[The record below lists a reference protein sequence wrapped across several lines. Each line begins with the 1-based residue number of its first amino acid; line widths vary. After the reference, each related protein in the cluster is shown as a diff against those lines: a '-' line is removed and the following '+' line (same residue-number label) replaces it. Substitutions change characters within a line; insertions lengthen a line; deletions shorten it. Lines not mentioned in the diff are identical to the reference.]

1 MQYEAIRDERRMAA
15 NTATRIGDA
24 FLSLLSFGQSFL
36 DVFLR
41 KDVDDTAKGRIT
53 FNNGAV
59 NKGIVV
65 FSEDG
70 TFADGLTGHGARICP
85 DGSAEL
91 DSLTLRRFLEVPE
104 LRFNRVSVQ
113 VGNQWRAPGGG
124 IIRSVSPA
132 ADATGTALLHLEAGE
147 IGTVA
152 VGDLCMGIY
161 HSETASDNAEANSDD
176 NHGNFRFA
184 GFYTA
189 YWEITAV
196 EDYTDGETGQTFHN
210 GKVSYRLRPVSA
222 NYPRQMHP
230 TAAMHFVCYGNRT
243 DTARQSSRYSTLTY
257 ERFLTG
263 VSDWEFSPNQIQL
276 QVGDLNA
283 FSPNPGMD
291 FSGYSVYANNIYLDG
306 YLKQLA
312 EMGDPNPYTYSV
324 DNLAD
329 TLALD
334 AKGQPKQPVVSTL
347 ADGSKSWLLHTSIQ
361 VRRGQTLLTCQE
373 DATATP
379 TTGQYRLLCL
389 PVGCTA
395 HFDHSTLYIDSV
407 DYASRPTAYVEVTI
421 DCEGRAALTYVFT
434 IKVIADGDRGEQG
447 RDGTAY
453 GTRRRYALS
462 ARTTTAS
469 PHTPPDDVATW
480 QDVPLTTTDARPYLW
495 IELTD
500 WQQQAG
506 GLQTFSPLSSYVRL
520 TGDRGQ
526 RGEDGLDGKDGKSWT
541 LRGTAF
547 GHVTNMASL
556 PSPAPDG
563 VFLVDTGAEGT
574 PVAVRRM
581 GGAWASITTNQGDA
595 YILAGDVWMATET
608 AWANLGRIQ
617 GEKGDRGQ
625 AGANGRTSRIYQR
638 LDDGQQLYDGTTITA
653 DGFCYIDFYAVPSD
667 AAKSGWDVY
676 RCVQSYIYQAA
687 EHALP
692 PADTDHWRSVGVNA
706 DSAFFSF
713 LIARDA
719 RIDFLQGNAIAIRKK
734 HATAPYAG
742 MGGDF
747 PFWAGVAQPYP
758 DGSGFNGSTYTFAV
772 DEAGNLFASSAY
784 LTGTIHATSGSIGG
798 FAIQDRRTDQCRRC
812 AQRRHHH
819 ADLHHGPVL
828 TLRGGP
834 RPVRHPVQHRG
845 RHLGFQ
851 RKGDLLARRP
861 PAHGP
866 SQRQLPGHGARHRP
880 GHHPWP
886 SARARPHRWLGP
898 AGRYQRRLQRA
909 PAAPAG
915 LSDLWRGPAGLCALG
930 RRPRQYSGSHRRPA
944 QEPAARRLL
953 PLPALW
959 VLQSH
964 HRPWCACPHHRRHDL
979 QKQDLHLRQAH
990 GLSRLRRAW
999 RLALRMGRQDAPVVH
1014 DLEEKEKNEYL
1025 ARLLP
1030 HRLRLGRRQVP
1041 HRGGHGQ
1048 RQPPDEG
1055 DGRGG
1060 PCLPQRDGGP
1070 ILGHGPTGAPL
1081 PWLHGFRRDLA
1092 ILSRHGP
1099 PAGGVV
1105 RPLSRTLR
1113 RG

>member
-1 MQYEAIRDERRMAA
+1 MINIKLFRRKKQADA
-15 NTATRIGDA
+15 SSSRTTIHVQGQETSGVPASFVSQVRAWINEVADRINALWDNA
-24 FLSLLSFGQSFL
+24 RSLFLSK
-36 DVFLR
+36 VN
-41 KDVDDTAKGRIT
+41 DDTAEGHITLRKGFT
-53 FNNGAV
+53 ASADSTVNGNLQADRLDV
-59 NKGIVV
+59 QTVAIVRGETT

-104 LRFNRVSVQ
+104 LRFNRVSVH

-124 IIRSVSPA
+124 IIRSASHQE
-132 ADATGTALLHLEAGE
+132 DATGTALLHLEAGE

-152 VGDLCMGIY
+152 VGDLCMGIF
-161 HSETASDNAEANSDD
+161 HSETAADNATASADD

-196 EDYTDGETGQTFHN
+196 ADYTDDETGQTFHN

-222 NYPRQMHP
+222 NYPRPMHP

-243 DTARQSSRYSTLTY
+243 NTDRQSSRYSTLTY

-263 VSDWEFSPNQIQL
+263 VSDWEFSSKQIRM
-276 QVGDLNA
+276 QVGDLSA
-283 FSPNPGMD
+283 FSPVPGMD
-291 FSGYSVYANNIYLDG
+291 FSGYSVYANSIYLDG
-306 YLKQLA
+306 HLKQLA
-312 EMGDPNPYTYSV
+312 DLGDPNPYTYSV

-334 AKGQPKQPVVSTL
+334 AKGRPKQPVVSTL

-361 VRRGQTLLTCQE
+361 VRRGQTLLTCLE

-379 TTGQYRLLCL
+379 ATGQYRLLCL

-407 DYASRPTAYVEVTI
+407 DYSSRPTAYVEVTI

-462 ARTTTAS
+462 ARTTTVS

-480 QDVPLTTTDARPYLW
+480 QDVPLATTDDRPYLW

-541 LRGTAF
+541 LRGTAI
-547 GHVTNMASL
+547 GHVANMASL

-563 VFLVDTGAEGT
+563 VFLVDTGAEGL
-574 PVAVRRM
+574 PVAVRQM
-581 GGAWASITTNQGDA
+581 GGAWASITTVQGDA

-638 LDDGQQLYDGTTITA
+638 LDDGQQLYDGSTITA
-653 DGFCYIDFYAVPSD
+653 DGFCYLDFYAVPSD
-667 AAKSGWDVY
+667 TAKSGWDVY
-676 RCVQSYIYQAA
+676 RCVKSYVYQAA
-687 EHALP
+687 VHALP
-692 PADTDHWRSVGVNA
+692 SSDRDHWQLVGVNA

-719 RIDFLQGNAIAIRKK
+719 RIDFLQSNSIAIRKK

-747 PFWAGVAQPYP
+747 PFWAGAAQPYP

-798 FAIQDRRTDQCRRC
+798 FAIQDGGLTNADDARNGVTITPKSIT
-812 AQRRHHH
+812 AQSSRSEGGRVVFDTQSNIVGAIGASSGKEIFWPVALQLTGRPNDSYPGTALDIIQGITRGHRPE
-819 ADLHHGPVL
+819 PVL
-828 TLRGGP
+828 VEGS
-834 RPVRHPVQHRG
+834 VRLV
-845 RHLGFQ
+845 
-851 RKGDLLARRP
+851 DT
-861 PAHGP
+861 
-866 SQRQLPGHGARHRP
+866 
-880 GHHPWP
+880 
-886 SARARPHRWLGP
+886 
-898 AGRYQRRLQRA
+898 
-909 PAAPAG
+909 
-915 LSDLWRGPAGLCALG
+915 SDAYNVPK
-930 RRPRQYSGSHRRPA
+930 
-944 QEPAARRLL
+944 
-953 PLPALW
+953 PLP
-959 VLQSH
+959 QGS
-964 HRPWCACPHHRRHDL
+964 PIYSD
-979 QKQDLHLRQAH
+979 
-990 GLSRLRRAW
+990 
-999 RLALRMGRQDAPVVH
+999 
-1014 DLEEKEKNEYL
+1014 
-1025 ARLLP
+1025 
-1030 HRLRLGRRQVP
+1030 
-1041 HRGGHGQ
+1041 GQ
-1048 RQPPDEG
+1048 RVYVRSGAVLVNIAAATVALPKNPQHGDCYVFLPCGSYNLTIDPNGQPLTIDCTVFKNKTYTCAKRMVYLVFV
-1055 DGRGG
+1055 GRGASPFG
-1060 PCLPQRDGGP
+1060 WVGK
-1070 ILGHGPTGAPL
+1070 
-1081 PWLHGFRRDLA
+1081 
-1092 ILSRHGP
+1092 
-1099 PAGGVV
+1099 
-1105 RPLSRTLR
+1105 TLQ
-1113 RG
+1113 

>member
-1 MQYEAIRDERRMAA
+1 MIGIDNIIKQLRMQYEAIRDERRMAA

-104 LRFNRVSVQ
+104 LRFNRVSVH

-132 ADATGTALLHLEAGE
+132 ADATGTALLHLEEGE

-152 VGDLCMGIY
+152 VGDLCMGIF
-161 HSETASDNAEANSDD
+161 HSETAADNAEANSDD

-196 EDYTDGETGQTFHN
+196 EDYTDEETGQTFHN

-312 EMGDPNPYTYSV
+312 ELGDPNPYTYSV

-361 VRRGQTLLTCQE
+361 VRRGQTILTCLE

-379 TTGQYRLLCL
+379 ATGQYRLLCL

-407 DYASRPTAYVEVTI
+407 DYATRKTAYVEVTI

-462 ARTTTAS
+462 ARATTAS

-480 QDVPLTTTDARPYLW
+480 QDVPLATTDARPYLW

-574 PVAVRRM
+574 PVAVRQM
-581 GGAWASITTNQGDA
+581 GGAWASITTIQGDA
-595 YILAGDVWMATET
+595 YILDGDVWMATET

-638 LDDGQQLYDGTTITA
+638 LDDGQQLYDGSTITA
-653 DGFCYIDFYAVPSD
+653 DGFCYLDFYAVPSD
-667 AAKSGWDVY
+667 TAKSGWDVY
-676 RCVQSYIYQAA
+676 RCVQSYVYQAVQ
-687 EHALP
+687 HALP
-692 PADTDHWRSVGVNA
+692 PADKDHWQLVGVNA

-719 RIDFLQGNAIAIRKK
+719 RIDFLQSNSIAIRKK

-747 PFWAGVAQPYP
+747 PFWAGAAQPYP
-758 DGSGFNGSTYTFAV
+758 DGAGFNGSTYTFAV
-772 DEAGNLFASSAY
+772 DETGNLFASSAY

-798 FAIQDRRTDQCRRC
+798 FVIQDGGLTNADDARNGVTITPKSIT
-812 AQRRHHH
+812 AQSSRSEEGRVVFDTQSNIVGAIGASSGKDIFWPVALQLTGHPNDFYPGTALDIVEGITRGHRPE
-819 ADLHHGPVL
+819 PVL
-828 TLRGGP
+828 IRGSVRLVDTSDAYNTP
-834 RPVRHPVQHRG
+834 RPFTDGSPSYADGQMVYVRSGAVIVHLEAATVALPKNPQH
-845 RHLGFQ
+845 
-851 RKGDLLARRP
+851 GDCYLF
-861 PAHGP
+861 
-866 SQRQLPGHGARHRP
+866 LPFGSYNLTLDPGAQTLTID
-880 GHHPWP
+880 GVTFKNKT
-886 SARARPHRWLGP
+886 
-898 AGRYQRRLQRA
+898 YT
-909 PAAPAG
+909 
-915 LSDLWRGPAGLCALG
+915 CA
-930 RRPRQYSGSHRRPA
+930 
-944 QEPAARRLL
+944 
-953 PLPALW
+953 
-959 VLQSH
+959 
-964 HRPWCACPHHRRHDL
+964 
-979 QKQDLHLRQAH
+979 K
-990 GLSRLRRAW
+990 
-999 RLALRMGRQDAPVVH
+999 RMA
-1014 DLEEKEKNEYL
+1014 YL
-1025 ARLLP
+1025 
-1030 HRLRLGRRQVP
+1030 VFI
-1041 HRGGHGQ
+1041 
-1048 RQPPDEG
+1048 
-1055 DGRGG
+1055 GRGTTPVG
-1060 PCLPQRDGGP
+1060 WVGK
-1070 ILGHGPTGAPL
+1070 
-1081 PWLHGFRRDLA
+1081 
-1092 ILSRHGP
+1092 
-1099 PAGGVV
+1099 
-1105 RPLSRTLR
+1105 TLQ
-1113 RG
+1113 

>member
-1 MQYEAIRDERRMAA
+1 MINIKLFRRKKQADA
-15 NTATRIGDA
+15 SSSRTTIHVQGQETSGVPASFVSQVRAWISEVADRINALWDNA
-24 FLSLLSFGQSFL
+24 RSLFLSK
-36 DVFLR
+36 VN
-41 KDVDDTAKGRIT
+41 DDTAEGHITLRKGFT
-53 FNNGAV
+53 ASADSTVNGGLQTDRLDVQTVA
-59 NKGIVV
+59 IVRGETT

-104 LRFNRVSVQ
+104 LRFNRVSVH

-132 ADATGTALLHLEAGE
+132 SDATGTALLHLEAGE

-152 VGDLCMGIY
+152 VGDLCMGIF
-161 HSETASDNAEANSDD
+161 HSETAADNATASADD

-196 EDYTDGETGQTFHN
+196 ADYTDDETGQTFHN

-222 NYPRQMHP
+222 NYPQPMHP
-230 TAAMHFVCYGNRT
+230 TAAMHFVCYGNRS
-243 DTARQSSRYSTLTY
+243 DAARQSSRYSTLTY

-263 VSDWEFSPNQIQL
+263 VSDWEFTSKQIRM
-276 QVGDLNA
+276 QVGDLSA
-283 FSPNPGMD
+283 FSPVPGMD
-291 FSGYSVYANNIYLDG
+291 FSGYSVYANSIYLDG
-306 YLKQLA
+306 HLKQLA
-312 EMGDPNPYTYSV
+312 DLGDPNPYTYSV

-361 VRRGQTLLTCQE
+361 VRRGQTVLTCLE
-373 DATATP
+373 DATASP
-379 TTGQYRLLCL
+379 ATGQYRLLCL

-407 DYASRPTAYVEVTI
+407 EYSSRPTAYVEVTI

-462 ARTTTAS
+462 ARATSAS

-506 GLQTFSPLSSYVRL
+506 GLQTFSPVSSYVRL

-541 LRGTAF
+541 LRGTAI
-547 GHVTNMASL
+547 GHVANMGSL

-563 VFLVDTGAEGT
+563 IFLVDTGAEGT
-574 PVAVRRM
+574 PVAVRQM
-581 GGAWASITTNQGDA
+581 GGAWASITTIQGDT

-625 AGANGRTSRIYQR
+625 AGVNGRTSRIYQR

-653 DGFCYIDFYAVPSD
+653 DGFCYLDFYAVPSD

-687 EHALP
+687 QHALP

-719 RIDFLQGNAIAIRKK
+719 RIDFLQSNSIAIRKK

-747 PFWAGVAQPYP
+747 PFWAGAAQPYP

-798 FAIQDRRTDQCRRC
+798 FAI
-812 AQRRHHH
+812 
-819 ADLHHGPVL
+819 
-828 TLRGGP
+828 
-834 RPVRHPVQHRG
+834 
-845 RHLGFQ
+845 
-851 RKGDLLARRP
+851 
-861 PAHGP
+861 
-866 SQRQLPGHGARHRP
+866 
-880 GHHPWP
+880 
-886 SARARPHRWLGP
+886 
-898 AGRYQRRLQRA
+898 
-909 PAAPAG
+909 
-915 LSDLWRGPAGLCALG
+915 
-930 RRPRQYSGSHRRPA
+930 
-944 QEPAARRLL
+944 
-953 PLPALW
+953 
-959 VLQSH
+959 
-964 HRPWCACPHHRRHDL
+964 
-979 QKQDLHLRQAH
+979 
-990 GLSRLRRAW
+990 
-999 RLALRMGRQDAPVVH
+999 
-1014 DLEEKEKNEYL
+1014 
-1025 ARLLP
+1025 
-1030 HRLRLGRRQVP
+1030 
-1041 HRGGHGQ
+1041 
-1048 RQPPDEG
+1048 
-1055 DGRGG
+1055 
-1060 PCLPQRDGGP
+1060 RDGGMTNADDERNGVTITP
-1070 ILGHGPTGAPL
+1070 KSITAQSSRSEEGRVVFDTQSNIVGAIGASSGKEIFWPVALQLSGRPNDFYPGTALDIVEGITRGHRPEPVLIGGSVQLVDTGGSYNTPRPFVNGSPAYYDGQMVYVRSGAVIVHQEAATVAL
-1081 PWLHGFRRDLA
+1081 PKNPQHGDCYLFLPCGSYYLTIDPGTHALTIDGTTFKNKTYTCAKRMVYLVFVGRGA
-1092 ILSRHGP
+1092 SPFGWV
-1099 PAGGVV
+1099 GK
-1105 RPLSRTLR
+1105 TLQ
-1113 RG
+1113 

>member
-1 MQYEAIRDERRMAA
+1 MIGIRLFRKKDKSKPS
-15 NTATRIGDA
+15 TRTTIHVQGQETSGVPASFVSQIRAWINEVADRINA
-24 FLSLLSFGQSFL
+24 LWDNARSLFLSK
-36 DVFLR
+36 VN
-41 KDVDDTAKGRIT
+41 DDTAEGHITLHKGFT
-53 FNNGAV
+53 ASADSVVNGSLQADSLDV
-59 NKGIVV
+59 QTVAIVRGETT

-70 TFADGLTGHGARICP
+70 TFADGLTGHGGRIRP

-152 VGDLCMGIY
+152 VGDLCMGIF
-161 HSETASDNAEANSDD
+161 HSETAADNAEANSDD

-263 VSDWEFSPNQIQL
+263 VSDWEFSSKQIRM
-276 QVGDLNA
+276 QVGDLSA
-283 FSPNPGMD
+283 FSPVPGMD
-291 FSGYSVYANNIYLDG
+291 FSGYSVYANSIYLDG
-306 YLKQLA
+306 HLKQLA
-312 EMGDPNPYTYSV
+312 DLGDPNPYTYSV

-361 VRRGQTLLTCQE
+361 ARRGQTVLTCQE
-373 DATATP
+373 DATIKPA
-379 TTGQYRLLCL
+379 TGQYRLFCL

-407 DYASRPTAYVEVTI
+407 DYSSRPTAYVEVTI

-462 ARTTTAS
+462 ARATTAS

-480 QDVPLTTTDARPYLW
+480 QDVPLTTTEARPYLW

-506 GLQTFSPLSSYVRL
+506 GLQTFSPVSSYVRL

-574 PVAVRRM
+574 PVAVRQM
-581 GGAWASITTNQGDA
+581 GGAWASITTIQGDA

-617 GEKGDRGQ
+617 GEKGERGQ

-638 LDDGQQLYDGTTITA
+638 LDDGQHYYDGSTITA
-653 DGFCYIDFYAVPSD
+653 DGFCYLDFYAVPSD
-667 AAKSGWDVY
+667 TAKSGWDVY
-676 RCVQSYIYQAA
+676 RCVQSYVYQAA
-687 EHALP
+687 QHALP
-692 PADTDHWRSVGVNA
+692 PADADHWRSVGVNA

-747 PFWAGVAQPYP
+747 PFWAGAAQPYP
-758 DGSGFNGSTYTFAV
+758 DGAGFNGSTYTFAV

-798 FAIQDRRTDQCRRC
+798 FVI
-812 AQRRHHH
+812 
-819 ADLHHGPVL
+819 
-828 TLRGGP
+828 
-834 RPVRHPVQHRG
+834 
-845 RHLGFQ
+845 
-851 RKGDLLARRP
+851 
-861 PAHGP
+861 
-866 SQRQLPGHGARHRP
+866 
-880 GHHPWP
+880 
-886 SARARPHRWLGP
+886 
-898 AGRYQRRLQRA
+898 
-909 PAAPAG
+909 
-915 LSDLWRGPAGLCALG
+915 
-930 RRPRQYSGSHRRPA
+930 
-944 QEPAARRLL
+944 
-953 PLPALW
+953 
-959 VLQSH
+959 
-964 HRPWCACPHHRRHDL
+964 
-979 QKQDLHLRQAH
+979 
-990 GLSRLRRAW
+990 
-999 RLALRMGRQDAPVVH
+999 
-1014 DLEEKEKNEYL
+1014 
-1025 ARLLP
+1025 
-1030 HRLRLGRRQVP
+1030 
-1041 HRGGHGQ
+1041 
-1048 RQPPDEG
+1048 
-1055 DGRGG
+1055 
-1060 PCLPQRDGGP
+1060 RDGGLTNADDARNGVTITPTAITAQSSRSEDGRVLFDTQSNIVGAIGASSGKEIFWPVALQLTGRPNDSYPGTALDIVEGITRGHRPEP
-1070 ILGHGPTGAPL
+1070 ILIDGSVQLVDTSDAYNVPHPL
-1081 PWLHGFRRDLA
+1081 PQGSPTYSDGQRVYVRSGAVLVNIAAATVALPKNPQHGDCYLFLPCGSYHLTIDPGAHALTIDCTVFKNKTYTCAKRMVYLVFIGRGA
-1092 ILSRHGP
+1092 SPFGWV
-1099 PAGGVV
+1099 GK
-1105 RPLSRTLR
+1105 TLQ
-1113 RG
+1113 

>member
-1 MQYEAIRDERRMAA
+1 MIGIRLFRKKDKSKSSTHTTIHVQGQETSGVPASFVSQVRAWINEVA
-15 NTATRIGDA
+15 DRINALWDNA
-24 FLSLLSFGQSFL
+24 RSLFLSK
-36 DVFLR
+36 VN
-41 KDVDDTAKGRIT
+41 DDTAEGHIT
-53 FNNGAV
+53 L
-59 NKGIVV
+59 NKGFTASADSVV
-65 FSEDG
+65 NGNLLANGLDVQTVAIIRGDTTFSEDG
-70 TFADGLTGHGARICP
+70 TFAEGLTGHGGRICP

-124 IIRSVSPA
+124 IIRSASHQE
-132 ADATGTALLHLEAGE
+132 DATGTALLHLEAGE

-152 VGDLCMGIY
+152 VGDLCMGIF
-161 HSETASDNAEANSDD
+161 HSETAADNAEANSDD

-196 EDYTDGETGQTFHN
+196 EDYTDDETGQTFHN

-263 VSDWEFSPNQIQL
+263 VFDWEFSSKQIRM
-276 QVGDLNA
+276 QVGDLSA
-283 FSPNPGMD
+283 FSPVPGMD
-291 FSGYSVYANNIYLDG
+291 FSGYSVYANSIYLDG
-306 YLKQLA
+306 HLKQLA
-312 EMGDPNPYTYSV
+312 DLGDPNPYTYSV

-361 VRRGQTLLTCQE
+361 VRRGQTVLTCQE

-379 TTGQYRLLCL
+379 ATGQYRLFCL

-395 HFDHSTLYIDSV
+395 HFDHSTLYIDSI

-434 IKVIADGDRGEQG
+434 IKVVADGNKGDQG

-462 ARTTTAS
+462 ARATSTS

-480 QDVPLTTTDARPYLW
+480 QDVPLATTEARPYLW

-506 GLQTFSPLSSYVRL
+506 GLQTFSPVSSYVRL

-574 PVAVRRM
+574 PVAVRQM
-581 GGAWASITTNQGDA
+581 GGAWASITTIQGDA

-617 GEKGDRGQ
+617 GEKGERGQ
-625 AGANGRTSRIYQR
+625 AGTNGRTSRIYQR
-638 LDDGQQLYDGTTITA
+638 LDDGQHYYDGSTITA
-653 DGFCYIDFYAVPSD
+653 DGFCYLDFYAVPSD
-667 AAKSGWDVY
+667 ATKSGWDVY
-676 RCVQSYIYQAA
+676 RCVKSYIYQAA
-687 EHALP
+687 QHALP
-692 PADTDHWRSVGVNA
+692 PADADHWRSVGVNA

-747 PFWAGVAQPYP
+747 PFWAGTQVPYP

-772 DEAGNLFASSAY
+772 DETGNLFASSAY

-798 FAIQDRRTDQCRRC
+798 FAIEGGGLTNADDARNGVTITPTSIT
-812 AQRRHHH
+812 AQSSRSEEGRVLFDTQSNVVGAISASSGKEIFWPVALQLTGRPNDSYPGTALDIVQGITRGHRPE
-819 ADLHHGPVL
+819 PVL
-828 TLRGGP
+828 IDGS
-834 RPVRHPVQHRG
+834 VQ
-845 RHLGFQ
+845 LVDTSDAYNVP
-851 RKGDLLARRP
+851 KP
-861 PAHGP
+861 
-866 SQRQLPGHGARHRP
+866 
-880 GHHPWP
+880 
-886 SARARPHRWLGP
+886 
-898 AGRYQRRLQRA
+898 LQQGS
-909 PAAPAG
+909 PT
-915 LSDLWRGPAGLCALG
+915 
-930 RRPRQYSGSHRRPA
+930 YS
-944 QEPAARRLL
+944 
-953 PLPALW
+953 
-959 VLQSH
+959 
-964 HRPWCACPHHRRHDL
+964 
-979 QKQDLHLRQAH
+979 
-990 GLSRLRRAW
+990 
-999 RLALRMGRQDAPVVH
+999 
-1014 DLEEKEKNEYL
+1014 N
-1025 ARLLP
+1025 
-1030 HRLRLGRRQVP
+1030 
-1041 HRGGHGQ
+1041 GQ
-1048 RQPPDEG
+1048 RVYVRSGAVLVNIAAATVALPKNPQHG
-1055 DGRGG
+1055 DCYLFLPFGSYNLTIDPGAHALTIDCTVFKNKTYTCTKRMVYLVFIGRGASPFG
-1060 PCLPQRDGGP
+1060 WVGK
-1070 ILGHGPTGAPL
+1070 
-1081 PWLHGFRRDLA
+1081 
-1092 ILSRHGP
+1092 
-1099 PAGGVV
+1099 
-1105 RPLSRTLR
+1105 TLQ
-1113 RG
+1113 

>member
-1 MQYEAIRDERRMAA
+1 MIGIRLFRKKDKS
-15 NTATRIGDA
+15 NPTTRITIHVQGQDTSGVPA
-24 FLSLLSFGQSFL
+24 SFVSQVRAWIREVADRINVLWDNARSLFLSK
-36 DVFLR
+36 VN
-41 KDVDDTAKGRIT
+41 DDTAEGHITLQKGFT
-53 FNNGAV
+53 ASADSTVNGNLQADRLDV
-59 NKGIVV
+59 QTVAIVRGETT

-70 TFADGLTGHGARICP
+70 TFADGLTGHGARIRP

-104 LRFNRVSVQ
+104 LRFNRVSVH

-132 ADATGTALLHLEAGE
+132 SDATGTALLHLEAGE

-161 HSETASDNAEANSDD
+161 HSETAADNASESSDD

-196 EDYTDGETGQTFHN
+196 ADYTDDETGQTFHN

-230 TAAMHFVCYGNRT
+230 TAAMHFVSYGNRT

-263 VSDWEFSPNQIQL
+263 VSDWEISSKQIRM
-276 QVGDLNA
+276 QVGDLRA
-283 FSPNPGMD
+283 FSPVPGMD
-291 FSGYSVYANNIYLDG
+291 FSGYSVYANSIYLDG
-306 YLKQLA
+306 HLKQLA
-312 EMGDPNPYTYSV
+312 DLGDPNPYTYSV

-334 AKGQPKQPVVSTL
+334 AKGRPKQPVVSTL

-373 DATATP
+373 NATATP
-379 TTGQYRLLCL
+379 ATGQYRLLCL

-407 DYASRPTAYVEVTI
+407 EYSSCPTAYVEVTI

-462 ARTTTAS
+462 ARATTAS

-506 GLQTFSPLSSYVRL
+506 GLQTFSPVSSYVRL

-541 LRGTAF
+541 LRGTAL
-547 GHVTNMASL
+547 GHVTNMALL

-563 VFLVDTGAEGT
+563 IFLVDTGAEGT
-574 PVAVRRM
+574 PVAVRQM
-581 GGAWASITTNQGDA
+581 GGAWASITTNQGDS

-608 AWANLGRIQ
+608 AWSNLGRIQ
-617 GEKGDRGQ
+617 GEKGEKGEKGDRGQ

-638 LDDGQQLYDGTTITA
+638 LDDGQPLYDGSTITA
-653 DGFCYIDFYAVPSD
+653 DGFCYLDFYAVPSD
-667 AAKSGWDVY
+667 TAKSGWDVY
-676 RCVQSYIYQAA
+676 RCVQSYVYRAA
-687 EHALP
+687 LHALP

-706 DSAFFSF
+706 DSALFSF

-747 PFWAGVAQPYP
+747 PFWAGAAQPYP
-758 DGSGFNGSTYTFAV
+758 DGAGFNGSTYTFAV

-784 LTGTIHATSGSIGG
+784 LTGTIHATSGSIGNFVIRNG
-798 FAIQDRRTDQCRRC
+798 GLTNADDERNGVTITPTAITAQSSRSEGGRVVFDTQSNIVGAIGASSGEELFWPVALQLTGRPNDRYPGTALDIIQGITRGHRPE
-812 AQRRHHH
+812 
-819 ADLHHGPVL
+819 PVL
-828 TLRGGP
+828 IEGS
-834 RPVRHPVQHRG
+834 VQ
-845 RHLGFQ
+845 LV
-851 RKGDLLARRP
+851 DT
-861 PAHGP
+861 
-866 SQRQLPGHGARHRP
+866 
-880 GHHPWP
+880 
-886 SARARPHRWLGP
+886 
-898 AGRYQRRLQRA
+898 
-909 PAAPAG
+909 
-915 LSDLWRGPAGLCALG
+915 SDSYNVPI
-930 RRPRQYSGSHRRPA
+930 PIEQGSPIYF
-944 QEPAARRLL
+944 
-953 PLPALW
+953 
-959 VLQSH
+959 
-964 HRPWCACPHHRRHDL
+964 D
-979 QKQDLHLRQAH
+979 
-990 GLSRLRRAW
+990 
-999 RLALRMGRQDAPVVH
+999 
-1014 DLEEKEKNEYL
+1014 
-1025 ARLLP
+1025 
-1030 HRLRLGRRQVP
+1030 
-1041 HRGGHGQ
+1041 GQ
-1048 RQPPDEG
+1048 RVYVRSGAVLANIAAATVALPKNPQHG
-1055 DGRGG
+1055 DCYLFLPCGSYNLTIAPGAHTLTIDGTTFKNKTYTCAKRMIYLVFIGRGATPFG
-1060 PCLPQRDGGP
+1060 WVGK
-1070 ILGHGPTGAPL
+1070 
-1081 PWLHGFRRDLA
+1081 
-1092 ILSRHGP
+1092 
-1099 PAGGVV
+1099 
-1105 RPLSRTLR
+1105 TLK
-1113 RG
+1113 

>member
-1 MQYEAIRDERRMAA
+1 MIGIRLFRKKDKSNPTTHTTIHVQGQETSGVPASFVSQVRAWINEVA
-15 NTATRIGDA
+15 DRINVLWDNA
-24 FLSLLSFGQSFL
+24 RSLFLSK
-36 DVFLR
+36 VN
-41 KDVDDTAKGRIT
+41 DDTAEGHITLRKGFT
-53 FNNGAV
+53 ASADSTVNGNLQADSLDV
-59 NKGIVV
+59 QTVAIVRGETT

-104 LRFNRVSVQ
+104 LRFNRVSVH

-152 VGDLCMGIY
+152 VGDLCMGIF
-161 HSETASDNAEANSDD
+161 HSETAADNAEANSDD

-196 EDYTDGETGQTFHN
+196 ADYTDDETGQTFHN

-263 VSDWEFSPNQIQL
+263 VSDWEFSPNQIRL

-312 EMGDPNPYTYSV
+312 DLGDPNPYTYSV

-361 VRRGQTLLTCQE
+361 VRRGQTILTCLE
-373 DATATP
+373 DATASP
-379 TTGQYRLLCL
+379 ATGQYRLLCL

-407 DYASRPTAYVEVTI
+407 DYSSRPTAYVEVTI

-462 ARTTTAS
+462 ARATTAS

-480 QDVPLTTTDARPYLW
+480 QDVPLATTEARPYLW

-500 WQQQAG
+500 WQQKAG
-506 GLQTFSPLSSYVRL
+506 GLRTFSPVSSYVRL
-520 TGDRGQ
+520 TGDRGQRGQ
-526 RGEDGLDGKDGKSWT
+526 RGEDGLDGKDGKSWI
-541 LRGTAF
+541 LRGTAI
-547 GHVTNMASL
+547 GHVVNMASL

-574 PVAVRRM
+574 PVAVRHM
-581 GGAWASITTNQGDA
+581 GGAWASITTIQGDS

-617 GEKGDRGQ
+617 GEKGEKGKKGEKGEKGDRGQ

-638 LDDGQQLYDGTTITA
+638 LDDGQQFYDGSTITA
-653 DGFCYIDFYAVPSD
+653 DGFCYLDFYAVPSD
-667 AAKSGWDVY
+667 TAKSGWDVY
-676 RCVQSYIYQAA
+676 RCVQSYVYQAA
-687 EHALP
+687 LHALP

-747 PFWAGVAQPYP
+747 PFWAGAAQPYP
-758 DGSGFNGSTYTFAV
+758 DGAGFNGSTYTFAV

-798 FAIQDRRTDQCRRC
+798 FVI
-812 AQRRHHH
+812 
-819 ADLHHGPVL
+819 
-828 TLRGGP
+828 
-834 RPVRHPVQHRG
+834 
-845 RHLGFQ
+845 
-851 RKGDLLARRP
+851 
-861 PAHGP
+861 
-866 SQRQLPGHGARHRP
+866 
-880 GHHPWP
+880 
-886 SARARPHRWLGP
+886 
-898 AGRYQRRLQRA
+898 
-909 PAAPAG
+909 
-915 LSDLWRGPAGLCALG
+915 
-930 RRPRQYSGSHRRPA
+930 
-944 QEPAARRLL
+944 
-953 PLPALW
+953 
-959 VLQSH
+959 
-964 HRPWCACPHHRRHDL
+964 
-979 QKQDLHLRQAH
+979 
-990 GLSRLRRAW
+990 
-999 RLALRMGRQDAPVVH
+999 
-1014 DLEEKEKNEYL
+1014 
-1025 ARLLP
+1025 
-1030 HRLRLGRRQVP
+1030 
-1041 HRGGHGQ
+1041 
-1048 RQPPDEG
+1048 
-1055 DGRGG
+1055 
-1060 PCLPQRDGGP
+1060 RDGGLANADDARNGVTITPTAITVQSSQSEEGRVLFDTQSNIVGAIGASSGKEIFWPVALQLTGRPNDRYPGTALDIIQGITRGHRPEP
-1070 ILGHGPTGAPL
+1070 ILVEGSVQLVDTSDAYNVPHPL
-1081 PWLHGFRRDLA
+1081 PQGSPIYFDGQRVYVRSGAVLVHIAAATVALPKNPQHGDCYLFLPCGSYNLTIDPN
-1092 ILSRHGP
+1092 GQ
-1099 PAGGVV
+1099 
-1105 RPLSRTLR
+1105 PLIIDSTTFKNKTYTCAKRMVYLVFIGRGATPFGWVGKTLK
-1113 RG
+1113 

>member
-1 MQYEAIRDERRMAA
+1 MIGIRLFRKKDKSKSSTHTTIHVQGQETSGVPASFVSQVRAWINEVA
-15 NTATRIGDA
+15 DRINALWDNA
-24 FLSLLSFGQSFL
+24 RSLFLSK
-36 DVFLR
+36 VN
-41 KDVDDTAKGRIT
+41 DDTAEGHITLRKGFT
-53 FNNGAV
+53 ASADSTVNGNLQADSLDV
-59 NKGIVV
+59 QTVAIVRGETT

-70 TFADGLTGHGARICP
+70 TFADGLTGHGARIRP

-104 LRFNRVSVQ
+104 LRFNRVSVH

-152 VGDLCMGIY
+152 VGDLCMGIF
-161 HSETASDNAEANSDD
+161 HSETAADNASESADD

-196 EDYTDGETGQTFHN
+196 ADYTDDETGQTFHN

-263 VSDWEFSPNQIQL
+263 VSDWEFTSKQIRM
-276 QVGDLNA
+276 QVGDLSA
-283 FSPNPGMD
+283 FSPVPGMD
-291 FSGYSVYANNIYLDG
+291 FSGYSVYANSIYLDG
-306 YLKQLA
+306 HLKQLA
-312 EMGDPNPYTYSV
+312 DLGDPNPYTYSV

-334 AKGQPKQPVVSTL
+334 AKGRPKQPVVSTL

-361 VRRGQTLLTCQE
+361 VRRGQTLLTCLE
-373 DATATP
+373 DASASP
-379 TTGQYRLLCL
+379 ATGQYRLLCL

-407 DYASRPTAYVEVTI
+407 DYSSRPTAYVEVTI

-462 ARTTTAS
+462 ARRATFS

-480 QDVPLTTTDARPYLW
+480 QDVPLTTTEARPYLW
-495 IELTD
+495 IQLTD

-506 GLQTFSPLSSYVRL
+506 GLQTFSPVSSYVRL

-541 LRGTAF
+541 LRGTAL
-547 GHVTNMASL
+547 GHVVNMASL

-574 PVAVRRM
+574 PVAVRQM
-581 GGAWASITTNQGDA
+581 GGAWASITTIQGDS
-595 YILAGDVWMATET
+595 YILAGDLWMATET

-617 GEKGDRGQ
+617 GEKGEKGEKGDRGQ

-638 LDDGQQLYDGTTITA
+638 LDDGQQLYDGSTITA
-653 DGFCYIDFYAVPSD
+653 DGFCYLDFYAVPSD
-667 AAKSGWDVY
+667 TAKSGWDVY
-676 RCVQSYIYQAA
+676 RCIKSYVYQAA
-687 EHALP
+687 HHTLP

-747 PFWAGVAQPYP
+747 PFWAGAAQPYP
-758 DGSGFNGSTYTFAV
+758 DGAGFNGSTYTFAV
-772 DEAGNLFASSAY
+772 DETGNLFASSAY

-798 FAIQDRRTDQCRRC
+798 FVI
-812 AQRRHHH
+812 
-819 ADLHHGPVL
+819 
-828 TLRGGP
+828 
-834 RPVRHPVQHRG
+834 
-845 RHLGFQ
+845 
-851 RKGDLLARRP
+851 
-861 PAHGP
+861 
-866 SQRQLPGHGARHRP
+866 
-880 GHHPWP
+880 
-886 SARARPHRWLGP
+886 
-898 AGRYQRRLQRA
+898 
-909 PAAPAG
+909 
-915 LSDLWRGPAGLCALG
+915 
-930 RRPRQYSGSHRRPA
+930 
-944 QEPAARRLL
+944 
-953 PLPALW
+953 
-959 VLQSH
+959 
-964 HRPWCACPHHRRHDL
+964 
-979 QKQDLHLRQAH
+979 
-990 GLSRLRRAW
+990 
-999 RLALRMGRQDAPVVH
+999 
-1014 DLEEKEKNEYL
+1014 
-1025 ARLLP
+1025 
-1030 HRLRLGRRQVP
+1030 
-1041 HRGGHGQ
+1041 
-1048 RQPPDEG
+1048 
-1055 DGRGG
+1055 
-1060 PCLPQRDGGP
+1060 RDGGLTNADDERNGVTITP
-1070 ILGHGPTGAPL
+1070 KSITAQSSRSEEGRVVFDTQSNIVGAIGASSGKELFWPVALQLTGRPNDSYPGTALDIVQGITRGHRPEPVLVEGSVQLVDTSDAYNVPNPL
-1081 PWLHGFRRDLA
+1081 PQGSPTYSDGQRVYVRSGAVLVNIAAATVALPKNPQHGDCYVFLPFGSYNLTLDPGAQTLTIDCTVFKNKTYTCAKRMVYLVFIGRGA
-1092 ILSRHGP
+1092 TPFGWV
-1099 PAGGVV
+1099 GK
-1105 RPLSRTLR
+1105 TLR
-1113 RG
+1113 

>member
-1 MQYEAIRDERRMAA
+1 MIGIRLFRKKDKSKSSTHTTIHVQGQETSGVPASFVAQVRAWINEVA
-15 NTATRIGDA
+15 DRINALWDNA
-24 FLSLLSFGQSFL
+24 RSLFLSK
-36 DVFLR
+36 VN
-41 KDVDDTAKGRIT
+41 DDTAEGHIT
-53 FNNGAV
+53 L
-59 NKGIVV
+59 NKGFTASADSTVNGNLLANGLDVQTMAIIRGDTT

-70 TFADGLTGHGARICP
+70 TFAEGLTGHGGRICP

-161 HSETASDNAEANSDD
+161 HSETAADNASESADD

-263 VSDWEFSPNQIQL
+263 VSDWEFSSKQIRM
-276 QVGDLNA
+276 QVGDLSA
-283 FSPNPGMD
+283 FSPVPGMD
-291 FSGYSVYANNIYLDG
+291 FSGYSVYANSIYLDG
-306 YLKQLA
+306 HLKQLA
-312 EMGDPNPYTYSV
+312 DLGDPNPYTYSV

-334 AKGQPKQPVVSTL
+334 AKGRPKQPVVSTL

-373 DATATP
+373 DASTTP
-379 TTGQYRLLCL
+379 ATGQYRLLCL
-389 PVGCTA
+389 SVGCTA

-407 DYASRPTAYVEVTI
+407 EYSSRPTAYVEVTI

-434 IKVIADGDRGEQG
+434 IKVVADGDKGDQG

-462 ARTTTAS
+462 ARATTAS
-469 PHTPPDDVATW
+469 PHTPPDDVAKW
-480 QDVPLTTTDARPYLW
+480 QDVPIATTDARPYLW

-506 GLQTFSPLSSYVRL
+506 GLQTFSPVSSYVRL

-526 RGEDGLDGKDGKSWT
+526 RGEDGLDGKDGKSWA

-563 VFLVDTGAEGT
+563 IFLVDTGAEGT
-574 PVAVRRM
+574 PVAVRQM
-581 GGAWASITTNQGDA
+581 GGAWASITTIQGDA

-617 GEKGDRGQ
+617 GEKGERGQ
-625 AGANGRTSRIYQR
+625 AGTNGRTSRIYQR
-638 LDDGQQLYDGTTITA
+638 LDDGQHYYDGSTITA
-653 DGFCYIDFYAVPSD
+653 DGFCYLDFYAVPSD
-667 AAKSGWDVY
+667 TAKSGWDVY
-676 RCVQSYIYQAA
+676 RCVKSYVYQTAQ
-687 EHALP
+687 HALP
-692 PADTDHWRSVGVNA
+692 PTDTDHWRSVGVNA

-747 PFWAGVAQPYP
+747 PFWAGAQVPYP

-798 FAIQDRRTDQCRRC
+798 FIIEGGGLTNADDARNGVTITPTAIT
-812 AQRRHHH
+812 AQSSRAEEGRVLFDTQSNIVAAISASSGKEIFWPVALQLTGRPNDNYPGTALDIVQGITRGHRPE
-819 ADLHHGPVL
+819 PVL
-828 TLRGGP
+828 IYGS
-834 RPVRHPVQHRG
+834 VQLVDTSDAYNVPKPLQQG
-845 RHLGFQ
+845 SPTY
-851 RKGDLLARRP
+851 GD
-861 PAHGP
+861 
-866 SQRQLPGHGARHRP
+866 
-880 GHHPWP
+880 
-886 SARARPHRWLGP
+886 
-898 AGRYQRRLQRA
+898 
-909 PAAPAG
+909 
-915 LSDLWRGPAGLCALG
+915 
-930 RRPRQYSGSHRRPA
+930 
-944 QEPAARRLL
+944 
-953 PLPALW
+953 
-959 VLQSH
+959 
-964 HRPWCACPHHRRHDL
+964 
-979 QKQDLHLRQAH
+979 
-990 GLSRLRRAW
+990 
-999 RLALRMGRQDAPVVH
+999 
-1014 DLEEKEKNEYL
+1014 
-1025 ARLLP
+1025 
-1030 HRLRLGRRQVP
+1030 
-1041 HRGGHGQ
+1041 GQ
-1048 RQPPDEG
+1048 RVYVRSGAVLVNTAAATVALPKNPQHGDCYLFLPCGSYNLTIDPGAQPLTIDG
-1055 DGRGG
+1055 TTFKNKTYTCAKRMVYLVFVGRGASPFG
-1060 PCLPQRDGGP
+1060 WVGK
-1070 ILGHGPTGAPL
+1070 
-1081 PWLHGFRRDLA
+1081 
-1092 ILSRHGP
+1092 
-1099 PAGGVV
+1099 
-1105 RPLSRTLR
+1105 TLK
-1113 RG
+1113 

>member
-1 MQYEAIRDERRMAA
+1 MINIKLFRKKKQADTSSSRTTIHVQGQETSGVPASFVSQVRAWINEVAD
-15 NTATRIGDA
+15 RINALWDNA
-24 FLSLLSFGQSFL
+24 RSLFLSK
-36 DVFLR
+36 VN
-41 KDVDDTAKGRIT
+41 DDTAEGHITLTKGFT
-53 FNNGAV
+53 ASADSTVNGNLQTDRLDVQTVA
-59 NKGIVV
+59 IVRGETT

-91 DSLTLRRFLEVPE
+91 DSLTIRRFLEVPE
-104 LRFNRVSVQ
+104 LRFNRVSVH

-132 ADATGTALLHLEAGE
+132 SDATGTALLHLEAGE

-152 VGDLCMGIY
+152 VGDLCMGIF
-161 HSETASDNAEANSDD
+161 HSETAADNATASADD

-196 EDYTDGETGQTFHN
+196 ADYTDDETGQTFHN

-243 DTARQSSRYSTLTY
+243 DAARQSSRYSTLTY

-263 VSDWEFSPNQIQL
+263 VSDWEFSSKQIRM
-276 QVGDLNA
+276 QVGDLSA
-283 FSPNPGMD
+283 FSPVPGMD
-291 FSGYSVYANNIYLDG
+291 FSGYSVYANSIYLDG
-306 YLKQLA
+306 HLKQLA
-312 EMGDPNPYTYSV
+312 DLGDPNPYTYSV

-334 AKGQPKQPVVSTL
+334 AKGKPKQPVVSTL

-361 VRRGQTLLTCQE
+361 VRRGQTLLTCLE
-373 DATATP
+373 DASVPPA
-379 TTGQYRLLCL
+379 TGQYRLLCL

-407 DYASRPTAYVEVTI
+407 EYSSRPTAYVEVTI

-434 IKVIADGDRGEQG
+434 IKVIADGDKGDQG

-462 ARTTTAS
+462 ARATSSS

-480 QDVPLTTTDARPYLW
+480 QDVPLATTDDRPYLW

-506 GLQTFSPLSSYVRL
+506 GLQTFSPVSSYVRL

-541 LRGTAF
+541 LRGTAL
-547 GHVTNMASL
+547 GHVANMGSL

-574 PVAVRRM
+574 PVAARQM
-581 GGAWASITTNQGDA
+581 GGAWASITTIQGDA

-638 LDDGQQLYDGTTITA
+638 LDDGQQFYDGSTITA
-653 DGFCYIDFYAVPSD
+653 DGFCYLDFYAVPSD
-667 AAKSGWDVY
+667 TAKSGWDVY
-676 RCVQSYIYQAA
+676 RCVKSYVYQAA
-687 EHALP
+687 VHALP
-692 PADTDHWRSVGVNA
+692 TSDKDHWQLVGVNA

-719 RIDFLQGNAIAIRKK
+719 RIDFLQSNSIAIRKK

-747 PFWAGVAQPYP
+747 PFWAGAAQPYP
-758 DGSGFNGSTYTFAV
+758 DGAGFNGSTYTFAV

-784 LTGTIHATSGSIGG
+784 LTGTIHASSGSIGG
-798 FAIQDRRTDQCRRC
+798 FAI
-812 AQRRHHH
+812 
-819 ADLHHGPVL
+819 
-828 TLRGGP
+828 
-834 RPVRHPVQHRG
+834 
-845 RHLGFQ
+845 
-851 RKGDLLARRP
+851 
-861 PAHGP
+861 
-866 SQRQLPGHGARHRP
+866 
-880 GHHPWP
+880 
-886 SARARPHRWLGP
+886 
-898 AGRYQRRLQRA
+898 
-909 PAAPAG
+909 
-915 LSDLWRGPAGLCALG
+915 
-930 RRPRQYSGSHRRPA
+930 
-944 QEPAARRLL
+944 
-953 PLPALW
+953 
-959 VLQSH
+959 
-964 HRPWCACPHHRRHDL
+964 
-979 QKQDLHLRQAH
+979 
-990 GLSRLRRAW
+990 
-999 RLALRMGRQDAPVVH
+999 
-1014 DLEEKEKNEYL
+1014 
-1025 ARLLP
+1025 
-1030 HRLRLGRRQVP
+1030 
-1041 HRGGHGQ
+1041 
-1048 RQPPDEG
+1048 
-1055 DGRGG
+1055 
-1060 PCLPQRDGGP
+1060 RDGGLTNADDERNGVTITPKSITAQSSRSEEGRVVFDTQSNIVGAIGASSGKDFFWPVALQLSGRHNDFYPGTALDIVEGITRGHRPEPVLIRGSVQLVDTSDAYNTPRPFTDGSPSYYDGQLVYVRSGAVIVHLEAATVALPKNPQHGDCYLFLPFGSYNLTLDPGAQPLTIDGVTFKNKTYTCAKRMAYLVFVGRGTTP
-1070 ILGHGPTGAPL
+1070 IGWVGK
-1081 PWLHGFRRDLA
+1081 
-1092 ILSRHGP
+1092 
-1099 PAGGVV
+1099 
-1105 RPLSRTLR
+1105 TLQ
-1113 RG
+1113 

>member
-1 MQYEAIRDERRMAA
+1 MIGIRLFRKKDKSKSSTHTTIHVQGQETSGVPASFVSQVRAWINEVA
-15 NTATRIGDA
+15 DRINALWDNA
-24 FLSLLSFGQSFL
+24 RSLFLSK
-36 DVFLR
+36 VN
-41 KDVDDTAKGRIT
+41 DDTAEGHITLHKGFT
-53 FNNGAV
+53 ASADSVVNGNLLANGLDV
-59 NKGIVV
+59 QTVAIIRGDTT

-70 TFADGLTGHGARICP
+70 TFAEGLTGHGGRICP

-113 VGNQWRAPGGG
+113 VENQWRAPGGG

-132 ADATGTALLHLEAGE
+132 SDATGTALLHLEAGE

-152 VGDLCMGIY
+152 VGDLCMGIF
-161 HSETASDNAEANSDD
+161 HSETAADNAEANSDD

-243 DTARQSSRYSTLTY
+243 DAARQSSRYSTLTY

-263 VSDWEFSPNQIQL
+263 VSDWEFSSKQIRM
-276 QVGDLNA
+276 QVGDLSA
-283 FSPNPGMD
+283 FSPVPGMD
-291 FSGYSVYANNIYLDG
+291 FSGYSVYANSIYLDG
-306 YLKQLA
+306 HLKQLA

-334 AKGQPKQPVVSTL
+334 AKGRPKQPVVSTL

-361 VRRGQTLLTCQE
+361 VRRGQTLLTCLE
-373 DATATP
+373 DASVSPA
-379 TTGQYRLLCL
+379 TGQYRLLCL

-407 DYASRPTAYVEVTI
+407 EYSSRPTAYVEVTI

-462 ARTTTAS
+462 ARATTAS

-480 QDVPLTTTDARPYLW
+480 QDVPLATTEARPYLW

-563 VFLVDTGAEGT
+563 IFLVDTGAEGL
-574 PVAVRRM
+574 PVAVRQM
-581 GGAWASITTNQGDA
+581 SGAWASITTQQGDA
-595 YILAGDVWMATET
+595 YILSGDVWMATET

-638 LDDGQQLYDGTTITA
+638 LDEGQHYYDGSTITA
-653 DGFCYIDFYAVPSD
+653 DGFCYLDFYAVPSD
-667 AAKSGWDVY
+667 TAKSGWDVY
-676 RCVQSYIYQAA
+676 RCVQSYVYQAA
-687 EHALP
+687 QHALP

-747 PFWAGVAQPYP
+747 PFWAGAAQPYP

-772 DEAGNLFASSAY
+772 DETGNLFASSAY

-798 FAIQDRRTDQCRRC
+798 FAIQDGGLTNADDARNGVTITPKSIT
-812 AQRRHHH
+812 AQSSRSEDGRVVFDTQSNIVGAIGASSGEDIFWPVALQLTGHPNDFYPGTALDIIEGITRGHRPE
-819 ADLHHGPVL
+819 PVL
-828 TLRGGP
+828 IDGS
-834 RPVRHPVQHRG
+834 VQ
-845 RHLGFQ
+845 LV
-851 RKGDLLARRP
+851 DTSDAYNV
-861 PAHGP
+861 
-866 SQRQLPGHGARHRP
+866 
-880 GHHPWP
+880 
-886 SARARPHRWLGP
+886 PH
-898 AGRYQRRLQRA
+898 
-909 PAAPAG
+909 
-915 LSDLWRGPAGLCALG
+915 
-930 RRPRQYSGSHRRPA
+930 
-944 QEPAARRLL
+944 
-953 PLPALW
+953 PLP
-959 VLQSH
+959 QGS
-964 HRPWCACPHHRRHDL
+964 PTY
-979 QKQDLHLRQAH
+979 
-990 GLSRLRRAW
+990 S
-999 RLALRMGRQDAPVVH
+999 
-1014 DLEEKEKNEYL
+1014 N
-1025 ARLLP
+1025 
-1030 HRLRLGRRQVP
+1030 
-1041 HRGGHGQ
+1041 GQ
-1048 RQPPDEG
+1048 RVYVRSGAVLVNIAAATVALPKNPQHGDCYLFLPCGSYNLTIDPGAQPLTIDG
-1055 DGRGG
+1055 TTFKNKTYTCAKRMVYLVFVGRGASPFG
-1060 PCLPQRDGGP
+1060 WVGK
-1070 ILGHGPTGAPL
+1070 
-1081 PWLHGFRRDLA
+1081 
-1092 ILSRHGP
+1092 
-1099 PAGGVV
+1099 
-1105 RPLSRTLR
+1105 TLQ
-1113 RG
+1113 

>member
-1 MQYEAIRDERRMAA
+1 MIGIRLFRKKDKSKSSTHTTIHVQGQETSGVPASFVSQVRAWINEVA
-15 NTATRIGDA
+15 DRINALWDNA
-24 FLSLLSFGQSFL
+24 RSLFLSK
-36 DVFLR
+36 VN
-41 KDVDDTAKGRIT
+41 DDTAEGHITLHKGFT
-53 FNNGAV
+53 ASADSTVNGSLQADSLDV
-59 NKGIVV
+59 QTVAIVRGETT

-70 TFADGLTGHGARICP
+70 TFAEGLTGHGGRICP

-152 VGDLCMGIY
+152 VGDLCMGIF
-161 HSETASDNAEANSDD
+161 HSETAADNAEANSDD

-243 DTARQSSRYSTLTY
+243 DAARQSSRYSTLTY

-263 VSDWEFSPNQIQL
+263 VSDWEFSSKQIRM
-276 QVGDLNA
+276 QVGDLSA
-283 FSPNPGMD
+283 FSPVPGMD
-291 FSGYSVYANNIYLDG
+291 FSGYSVYANSIYLDG
-306 YLKQLA
+306 HLKQLA

-334 AKGQPKQPVVSTL
+334 AKGRPKQPVVSTL

-361 VRRGQTLLTCQE
+361 VRRGQTLLTCLE
-373 DATATP
+373 DASVSPA
-379 TTGQYRLLCL
+379 TGQYRLLCL
-389 PVGCTA
+389 SVGCTA

-434 IKVIADGDRGEQG
+434 IKVVADGDKGDQG

-462 ARTTTAS
+462 ARATTAS

-480 QDVPLTTTDARPYLW
+480 QDVPLATTEARPYLW

-506 GLQTFSPLSSYVRL
+506 GLQTFSPVSSYVRL

-526 RGEDGLDGKDGKSWT
+526 RGEDGLDGKDGKSWS

-563 VFLVDTGAEGT
+563 IFLVDTGAEGT
-574 PVAVRRM
+574 PVAVRQM
-581 GGAWASITTNQGDA
+581 GGAWASITTIQGDA

-617 GEKGDRGQ
+617 GERGDRGQ
-625 AGANGRTSRIYQR
+625 AGTNGRTSRIYQR

-653 DGFCYIDFYAVPSD
+653 DGFCYLDFYAVPSD

-676 RCVQSYIYQAA
+676 RCIKSYVYQAA
-687 EHALP
+687 QHALP
-692 PADTDHWRSVGVNA
+692 PADADHWRSVGVNA
-706 DSAFFSF
+706 DSALFSF

-747 PFWAGVAQPYP
+747 PFWAGTQVPYP

-772 DEAGNLFASSAY
+772 DETGNLFATSAY

-798 FAIQDRRTDQCRRC
+798 FAIQDGGLTNADDARNGVTITPTSIT
-812 AQRRHHH
+812 AQSSRSEEGRVLFDAQSNIVGAISASSGKEIFWPVALQLTGRPNDSYMGTALDIVQGITRGHRPE
-819 ADLHHGPVL
+819 PVL
-828 TLRGGP
+828 IDGS
-834 RPVRHPVQHRG
+834 VQ
-845 RHLGFQ
+845 LVDTSDSYNVPKPFQ
-851 RKGDLLARRP
+851 
-861 PAHGP
+861 
-866 SQRQLPGHGARHRP
+866 Q
-880 GHHPWP
+880 
-886 SARARPHRWLGP
+886 
-898 AGRYQRRLQRA
+898 
-909 PAAPAG
+909 
-915 LSDLWRGPAGLCALG
+915 
-930 RRPRQYSGSHRRPA
+930 GSPIYF
-944 QEPAARRLL
+944 
-953 PLPALW
+953 
-959 VLQSH
+959 
-964 HRPWCACPHHRRHDL
+964 
-979 QKQDLHLRQAH
+979 
-990 GLSRLRRAW
+990 
-999 RLALRMGRQDAPVVH
+999 
-1014 DLEEKEKNEYL
+1014 N
-1025 ARLLP
+1025 
-1030 HRLRLGRRQVP
+1030 
-1041 HRGGHGQ
+1041 GQ
-1048 RQPPDEG
+1048 RVYVRSGAVLVNIAAATVALPKNPQHG
-1055 DGRGG
+1055 DCYLFLPCGSYNLTIDPGAHALTIDCTVFKNKTYTCTKRMVYLVFVGRGASPFG
-1060 PCLPQRDGGP
+1060 WVGK
-1070 ILGHGPTGAPL
+1070 
-1081 PWLHGFRRDLA
+1081 
-1092 ILSRHGP
+1092 
-1099 PAGGVV
+1099 
-1105 RPLSRTLR
+1105 TLQ
-1113 RG
+1113 

>member
-1 MQYEAIRDERRMAA
+1 MIGIRLFRKKDKSKSSTHTTIHVQGQETSGVPASFVSQVRAWINEVA
-15 NTATRIGDA
+15 DRINALWDNA
-24 FLSLLSFGQSFL
+24 RSLFLSK
-36 DVFLR
+36 VN
-41 KDVDDTAKGRIT
+41 DDTAEGHITLRKGFT
-53 FNNGAV
+53 ASADSTVNGNLQADSLDV
-59 NKGIVV
+59 QTVAIVRGETT

-70 TFADGLTGHGARICP
+70 TFADGLTGHGARIRP

-104 LRFNRVSVQ
+104 LRFNRVSVH

-152 VGDLCMGIY
+152 VGDLCMGIF
-161 HSETASDNAEANSDD
+161 HSETAADNASESADD

-196 EDYTDGETGQTFHN
+196 ADYTDDETGQTFHN

-263 VSDWEFSPNQIQL
+263 VSDWEFTSKQIRM
-276 QVGDLNA
+276 QVGDLSA
-283 FSPNPGMD
+283 FSPVPGMD
-291 FSGYSVYANNIYLDG
+291 FSGYSVYANSIYLDG
-306 YLKQLA
+306 HLKQLA
-312 EMGDPNPYTYSV
+312 DLGDPNPYTYSV

-334 AKGQPKQPVVSTL
+334 AKGRPKQPVVSTL

-361 VRRGQTLLTCQE
+361 VRRGQTLLTCLE
-373 DATATP
+373 DASASP
-379 TTGQYRLLCL
+379 ATGQYRLLCL

-407 DYASRPTAYVEVTI
+407 DYSSRPTAYVEVTI

-480 QDVPLTTTDARPYLW
+480 QDVPLTTTEARPYLW

-506 GLQTFSPLSSYVRL
+506 GLQTFSPVSSYVRL

-541 LRGTAF
+541 LRGTAL
-547 GHVTNMASL
+547 GHVVNMASL

-574 PVAVRRM
+574 PVAVRQM
-581 GGAWASITTNQGDA
+581 GGAWASITTIQGDS
-595 YILAGDVWMATET
+595 YILAGDLWMATET

-617 GEKGDRGQ
+617 GEKGEKGEKGDRGQ

-638 LDDGQQLYDGTTITA
+638 LDDGQQLYDGSTITA
-653 DGFCYIDFYAVPSD
+653 DGFCYLDFYAVPSD
-667 AAKSGWDVY
+667 TAKSGWDVY
-676 RCVQSYIYQAA
+676 RCIKSYVYQAA
-687 EHALP
+687 HHTLP

-747 PFWAGVAQPYP
+747 PFWAGAAQPYP
-758 DGSGFNGSTYTFAV
+758 DGAGFNGSTYTFAV
-772 DEAGNLFASSAY
+772 DETGNLFASSAY

-798 FAIQDRRTDQCRRC
+798 FVI
-812 AQRRHHH
+812 
-819 ADLHHGPVL
+819 
-828 TLRGGP
+828 
-834 RPVRHPVQHRG
+834 
-845 RHLGFQ
+845 
-851 RKGDLLARRP
+851 
-861 PAHGP
+861 
-866 SQRQLPGHGARHRP
+866 
-880 GHHPWP
+880 
-886 SARARPHRWLGP
+886 
-898 AGRYQRRLQRA
+898 
-909 PAAPAG
+909 
-915 LSDLWRGPAGLCALG
+915 
-930 RRPRQYSGSHRRPA
+930 
-944 QEPAARRLL
+944 
-953 PLPALW
+953 
-959 VLQSH
+959 
-964 HRPWCACPHHRRHDL
+964 
-979 QKQDLHLRQAH
+979 
-990 GLSRLRRAW
+990 
-999 RLALRMGRQDAPVVH
+999 
-1014 DLEEKEKNEYL
+1014 
-1025 ARLLP
+1025 
-1030 HRLRLGRRQVP
+1030 
-1041 HRGGHGQ
+1041 
-1048 RQPPDEG
+1048 
-1055 DGRGG
+1055 
-1060 PCLPQRDGGP
+1060 RDGGLTNADDERNGVTITP
-1070 ILGHGPTGAPL
+1070 KSITAQSSRSEEGRVVFDTQSNIVGAIGASSGKDIFWPVALQLTGRPNDFYPGTALDIIQGITRGHRPEPVLVEGSVQLVDTSDAYNVPNPL
-1081 PWLHGFRRDLA
+1081 PQGSPTYYDGQRVYVRSGAVLVNIAAATVALPKNPQHGDCYVFLPFGSYNLTLDPGAQTLTIDCTVFKNKTYTCAKRMVYLVFIGRGA
-1092 ILSRHGP
+1092 TPFGWV
-1099 PAGGVV
+1099 GK
-1105 RPLSRTLR
+1105 TLR
-1113 RG
+1113 

>member
-1 MQYEAIRDERRMAA
+1 MIGIRLFRKKDKSKSSTHTTIHVQGQETSGVPASFVSQVRAWINEVA
-15 NTATRIGDA
+15 DRINALWDNA
-24 FLSLLSFGQSFL
+24 RSLFLSK
-36 DVFLR
+36 VN
-41 KDVDDTAKGRIT
+41 DDTAEGHIT
-53 FNNGAV
+53 L
-59 NKGIVV
+59 NKGFTASADSTVNGNLQADSLDVQTVAIVRGETT
-65 FSEDG
+65 FSKDG
-70 TFADGLTGHGARICP
+70 TFADGLTGHGGRICP

-132 ADATGTALLHLEAGE
+132 ADATGTAILHLEAGE

-196 EDYTDGETGQTFHN
+196 ADYTDDETGQTFHN

-222 NYPRQMHP
+222 NYPRPMHP

-263 VSDWEFSPNQIQL
+263 VSDWEFTSKQIRM
-276 QVGDLNA
+276 QVGDLSA
-283 FSPNPGMD
+283 FSPVPGMD
-291 FSGYSVYANNIYLDG
+291 FSGYSVYANSIYLDG
-306 YLKQLA
+306 HLKQLA
-312 EMGDPNPYTYSV
+312 ELGDPNPYTYSV

-334 AKGQPKQPVVSTL
+334 AKGKPKQPVVSTL

-361 VRRGQTLLTCQE
+361 VRRGQMILTCLE

-379 TTGQYRLLCL
+379 ATGQYRLLCL

-407 DYASRPTAYVEVTI
+407 DYSSRPTAYVEVTI

-462 ARTTTAS
+462 ARATSAS

-480 QDVPLTTTDARPYLW
+480 QDVPLATTDDRPYLW

-506 GLQTFSPLSSYVRL
+506 GLQTFSPVSSYVRL

-541 LRGTAF
+541 LRGTAL

-563 VFLVDTGAEGT
+563 VFLVDTGAEGL
-574 PVAVRRM
+574 PVAVRQM
-581 GGAWASITTNQGDA
+581 GGAWASITTIQGDA

-617 GEKGDRGQ
+617 GEKGERGQ
-625 AGANGRTSRIYQR
+625 AGTNGRTSRIYQR
-638 LDDGQQLYDGTTITA
+638 LDEGQHYYDGSTITA
-653 DGFCYIDFYAVPSD
+653 DGFCYLDFYAVPSD
-667 AAKSGWDVY
+667 TAKSGWDVY
-676 RCVQSYIYQAA
+676 RCVKSYVYQAA
-687 EHALP
+687 VHALP
-692 PADTDHWRSVGVNA
+692 SSDRDHWQLAGVNA

-719 RIDFLQGNAIAIRKK
+719 RIDFLQSNSIAIRKK

-747 PFWAGVAQPYP
+747 PFWAGAAQPYP

-772 DEAGNLFASSAY
+772 DETGNLFASSAY

-798 FAIQDRRTDQCRRC
+798 FAIQDGGLTNADDARNGVTITPKSIT
-812 AQRRHHH
+812 AQSSRSEDGRVVFDTQSNIVG
-819 ADLHHGPVL
+819 AIGASSGKDIFWPVAL
-828 TLRGGP
+828 QLSGRPNDSYPGTALDIVEGITRG
-834 RPVRHPVQHRG
+834 
-845 RHLGFQ
+845 
-851 RKGDLLARRP
+851 
-861 PAHGP
+861 
-866 SQRQLPGHGARHRP
+866 HRP
-880 GHHPWP
+880 EPILVEG
-886 SARARPHRWLGP
+886 SVQLVDT
-898 AGRYQRRLQRA
+898 
-909 PAAPAG
+909 
-915 LSDLWRGPAGLCALG
+915 SDAYNVPK
-930 RRPRQYSGSHRRPA
+930 
-944 QEPAARRLL
+944 
-953 PLPALW
+953 PLP
-959 VLQSH
+959 QGS
-964 HRPWCACPHHRRHDL
+964 PTYFD
-979 QKQDLHLRQAH
+979 
-990 GLSRLRRAW
+990 
-999 RLALRMGRQDAPVVH
+999 
-1014 DLEEKEKNEYL
+1014 
-1025 ARLLP
+1025 
-1030 HRLRLGRRQVP
+1030 
-1041 HRGGHGQ
+1041 GQ
-1048 RQPPDEG
+1048 RVYVRSGAVLVNIAAATVALPKNPQHG
-1055 DGRGG
+1055 DCYLFLPCGSYNLTIDPGAHAITIDGTTFKNKTYTCAKRMVYLVFVGRGASPFG
-1060 PCLPQRDGGP
+1060 WIGK
-1070 ILGHGPTGAPL
+1070 
-1081 PWLHGFRRDLA
+1081 
-1092 ILSRHGP
+1092 
-1099 PAGGVV
+1099 
-1105 RPLSRTLR
+1105 TLK
-1113 RG
+1113 